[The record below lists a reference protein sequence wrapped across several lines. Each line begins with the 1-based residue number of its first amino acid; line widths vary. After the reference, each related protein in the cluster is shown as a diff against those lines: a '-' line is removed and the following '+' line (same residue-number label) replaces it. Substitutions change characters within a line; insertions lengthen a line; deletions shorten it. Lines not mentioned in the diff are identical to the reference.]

1 MVIIQYIFGT
11 LFALGGL
18 LLVLFLLY
26 VAIGFIVLG
35 IDTIFYGE
43 DIGDDDPSDS
53 RTRSSKR
60 RRASSR
66 SRTGSGSSRSS
77 DS

>member
-1 MVIIQYIFGT
+1 MELILHIIGGIIVFTPLVMYI
-11 LFALGGL
+11 LAIWGL
-18 LLVLFLLY
+18 LDCY
-26 VAIGFIVLG
+26 DNNGRQ
-35 IDTIFYGE
+35 D
-43 DIGDDDPSDS
+43 DDDDDDPSDS

-66 SRTGSGSSRSS
+66 SRTGSGSS